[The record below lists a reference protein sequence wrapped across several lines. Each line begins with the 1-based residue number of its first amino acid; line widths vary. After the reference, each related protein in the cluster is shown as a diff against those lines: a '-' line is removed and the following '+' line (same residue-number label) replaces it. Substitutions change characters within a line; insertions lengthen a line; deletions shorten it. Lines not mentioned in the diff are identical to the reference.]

1 MTADRWT
8 PAVWTQFRAGNLTR
22 VFRDVLLTLQTFDGG
37 GGLYPS
43 HATLASRS
51 ACAVRTVQEALRQG
65 RALGLVSWHSGAARR
80 TSNRYV
86 LTVPKAA
93 AEVGTRLSRAAFRLA
108 RKVAAVARALV
119 GKRRQEGEQ
128 KNNPG
133 SAGQGLRSWPAPHA
147 PVRTVAEQLEILA
160 GFRKEEGLRERKEA
174 GRCLPA

>member
-22 VFRDVLLTLQTFDGG
+22 AFRDVLLTLRTFDGN

-43 HATLASRS
+43 HATLASRA

-86 LTVPKAA
+86 LTVPKAT
-93 AEVGTRLSRAAFRLA
+93 AEAGARLSRVAFRLA
-108 RKVAAVARALV
+108 RKVADVARALV
-119 GKRRQEGEQ
+119 GKPRQEGEQ
-128 KNNPG
+128 KINPPR
-133 SAGQGLRSWPAPHA
+133 AGQSLRDWPAPHA
-147 PVRTVAEQLEILA
+147 PMRTVAEQLEILA
-160 GFRKEEGLRERKEA
+160 GFRKEEGSRERKEA
-174 GRCLPA
+174 EPYLPT

>member
-22 VFRDVLLTLQTFDGG
+22 AFRDVLLTLRTFDGR

-43 HATLASRS
+43 HATLASRA

-93 AEVGTRLSRAAFRLA
+93 AEAGARLSRAAFRLA
-108 RKVAAVARALV
+108 RKVADVARALV
-119 GKRRQEGEQ
+119 GKQHQEGEQ
-128 KNNPG
+128 KINPAR
-133 SAGQGLRSWPAPHA
+133 AGQGLRSWPGSCPRAWCRRRP
-147 PVRTVAEQLEILA
+147 PR
-160 GFRKEEGLRERKEA
+160 
-174 GRCLPA
+174 

>member
-1 MTADRWT
+1 MTGDRWT

-22 VFRDVLLTLQTFDGG
+22 AFRDVLLTLRTFDGR

-43 HATLASRS
+43 HATLASRA

-93 AEVGTRLSRAAFRLA
+93 AEAGARLSRAAFRLA

-119 GKRRQEGEQ
+119 GKQHQEGEQ
-128 KNNPG
+128 KINPAR
-133 SAGQGLRSWPAPHA
+133 AGQGLRSWPAPHA
-147 PVRTVAEQLEILA
+147 PMRTVAEQLEILA
-160 GFRKEEGLRERKEA
+160 GFRKEEGLRVRKKA
-174 GRCLPA
+174 GPCLPT